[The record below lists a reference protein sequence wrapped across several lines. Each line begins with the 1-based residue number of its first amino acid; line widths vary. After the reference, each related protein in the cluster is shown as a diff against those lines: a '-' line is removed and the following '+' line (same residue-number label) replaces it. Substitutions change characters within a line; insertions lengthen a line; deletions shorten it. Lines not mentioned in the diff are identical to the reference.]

1 MGKETGQGR
10 EELQYRCDPVK
21 GEGKEPHVL
30 LQLWESFA
38 CSKEALNK
46 CRQGRSPRLG
56 RRGQAPMLIIGPGLP
71 DKSMA
76 LSDAAVDPESAAAN
90 AVSQPHM
97 PW

>member
-1 MGKETGQGR
+1 
-10 EELQYRCDPVK
+10 
-21 GEGKEPHVL
+21 
-30 LQLWESFA
+30 
-38 CSKEALNK
+38 
-46 CRQGRSPRLG
+46 
-56 RRGQAPMLIIGPGLP
+56 MLIIGPGLP